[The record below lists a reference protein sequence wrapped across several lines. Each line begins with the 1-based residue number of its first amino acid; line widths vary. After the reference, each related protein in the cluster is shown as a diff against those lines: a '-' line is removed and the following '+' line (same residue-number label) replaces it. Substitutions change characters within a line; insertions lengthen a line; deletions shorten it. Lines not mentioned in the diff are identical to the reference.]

1 MIFIGLGSNLCG
13 EKFDSPQDVLAAALQ
28 EMQSRGVVIE
38 ALSPFY
44 KTAPVPKSDQPWFVN
59 AVAAIKTD
67 LSAADLLQLLHD
79 IEESLGRERRIRWEA
94 RIVDLDIIAYKNQI
108 SPSKALWPNSPKEE
122 NLKGVGPGGLIIP
135 HPRLHERL
143 FVLVPLRDICPDWVH
158 PVLNK
163 TATALAKAV
172 EKDTEQSLQ
181 VCI

>member
-28 EMQSRGVVIE
+28 EMQGRGLVIE

-44 KTAPVPKSDQPWFVN
+44 KTAPVPKSDQPWFIN

-79 IEESLGRERRIRWEA
+79 IEESLGRARRIRWEA
-94 RIVDLDIIAYKNQI
+94 RIVDLDIIAYQNQI
-108 SPSKALWPNSPKEE
+108 YPSKTLWSHRPKEKNVTE
-122 NLKGVGPGGLIIP
+122 LGQGGLIIP

-163 TATALAKAV
+163 TVTALVEAV

-181 VCI
+181 VCL